1 MKLPQIWRVTAFL
14 WRNKEH
20 HLRLTVTKNPEKCQ
34 HLHAQSSFKIKHCWY
49 LRWASRCRNGNLHV
63 VEEFPPK
70 IKTKNHILIMHSGDK
85 FVNIHTNTQHLLFL
99 QFASSDPSAQSLRPL
114 HCLLPRMQFPSSHLN
129 WSDPQVR
136 TAAKDTNMSC
146 TCADMGY
153 SLNTK
158 HLWIF
163 SEPFKIHS
171 SVQNN

>member
-1 MKLPQIWRVTAFL
+1 MKLPQIWSDSFPLKKQGAPPEVDCY
-14 WRNKEH
+14 K
-20 HLRLTVTKNPEKCQ
+20 KNPEKCQ

-63 VEEFPPK
+63 VEEFPPQNK
-70 IKTKNHILIMHSGDK
+70 KNHILIMHSGDK
-85 FVNIHTNTQHLLFL
+85 FVNIHSNTQHLLFL